1 MVGMFGGT
9 KAMHHNFKDSLAK
22 SHAAE
27 DLPIWEEVYRKAFP
41 TMQTMI
47 NHRQDGDHQRQ
58 GIDRS
63 VILRNSKQITID
75 EKVRF
80 KPYNDIL
87 LEMWSDKARKK
98 RGWVAKDLLC
108 DYIAYAVAPLGVCY
122 LLPVPQLRLAWQKN
136 GRRWY
141 QENFKPKADNGS
153 WVTESVVVAAD
164 ELMREIKNAMIV
176 DFRGTNDSDN

>member
-1 MVGMFGGT
+1 MT
-9 KAMHHNFKDSLAK
+9 QHNFADSLAK

-27 DLPIWEEVYRKAFP
+27 DLAIWEEVYRKAFP
-41 TMQTMI
+41 TMQAMI

-63 VILRNSKQITID
+63 IILRNSKQVTVD

-87 LEMWSDKARKK
+87 LEVWSDKARKK
-98 RGWVAKDLLC
+98 PGWAAKDLLC

-122 LLPVPQLRLAWQKN
+122 LLPVPQLRVAWQRN

-141 QENFKPKADNGS
+141 RENFKPIADNGG
-153 WVTESVVVAAD
+153 WITESVVVPAT
-164 ELMREIKNAMIV
+164 ELLNEINSALQVNFGATPGNI
-176 DFRGTNDSDN
+176 